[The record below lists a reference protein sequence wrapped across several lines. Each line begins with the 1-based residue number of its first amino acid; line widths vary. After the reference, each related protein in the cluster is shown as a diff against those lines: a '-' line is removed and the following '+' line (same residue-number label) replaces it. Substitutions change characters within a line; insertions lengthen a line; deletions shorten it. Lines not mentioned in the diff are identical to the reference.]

1 MRRRW
6 GVASTIATTKLR
18 RGTGAAN
25 NFFGLCMLR
34 LPGWDGARRP
44 GTERYRVQLEGQQK
58 GGRHPCV
65 FPAVSS
71 AVLFLIDGP
80 DFDCVSVTVWPARD

>member
-25 NFFGLCMLR
+25 YFFGLCTLR
-34 LPGWDGARRP
+34 LPGWDGARGP
-44 GTERYRVQLEGQQK
+44 GTERYRVQLEGEQK
-58 GGRHPCV
+58 RAAIPGCFR
-65 FPAVSS
+65 
-71 AVLFLIDGP
+71 
-80 DFDCVSVTVWPARD
+80 R